1 MPCPCLSSRSLDIVF
16 LVACNPH
23 MRQAK
28 AVVAK
33 HDELWTR
40 TAPGWVEAHLARM
53 LVFDFQSF
61 VIE

>member
-1 MPCPCLSSRSLDIVF
+1 VF